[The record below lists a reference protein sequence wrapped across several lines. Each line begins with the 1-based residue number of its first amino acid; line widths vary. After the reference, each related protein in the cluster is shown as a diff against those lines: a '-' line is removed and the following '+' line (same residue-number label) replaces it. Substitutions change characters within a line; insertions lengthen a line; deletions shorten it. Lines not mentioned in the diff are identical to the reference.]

1 MINTM
6 PMLLNNLFSLTM
18 KSVETNAKIS
28 IETARQAFADAET
41 EMKFGDLAAKMMD
54 KHTGASS
61 ENLSEIACWHYDR
74 SVKQFRKAM
83 GKFEIAG
90 RYKLPTKYAKYVD
103 NKKATCLVRANEA
116 FTKRNLPKLGGNN

>member
-1 MINTM
+1 M
-6 PMLLNNLFSLTM
+6 PMILNSIFSLTM

-28 IETARQAFADAET
+28 IENARQAFADAET
-41 EMKFGDLAAKMMD
+41 EMKFGDLAANMMD

-90 RYKLPTKYAKYVD
+90 RYSLPTKYAKYVE
-103 NKKATCLVRANEA
+103 NKKAACVARANEA
-116 FTKRNLPKLGGNN
+116 FGKRNSPKLNENN